1 MTVSDVLIILAVI
14 AGPIIAVQVQKAIE
28 KYKEA
33 RNRKLII
40 FKTLMA
46 TRGTP
51 LAPMHVEALNRIDLE
66 FDGKDAEE
74 KLVIVAWKIYLDHL
88 ISGPGDQKD
97 PNFKIK
103 LESWADK
110 NRDLLASLL
119 NKMAKSLNYD
129 FDEVHLKK
137 GIYIPKGHSDIE
149 LEQTLIR
156 KGLVD
161 LFYGAKFVPVYVVKP
176 PLKEDAEQKKEKED
190 QGLNSNK

>member
-1 MTVSDVLIILAVI
+1 MTTSDVLVILAVI
-14 AGPIIAVQVQKAIE
+14 IGPIAAVQVQKAIE

-33 RNRKLII
+33 RNRKLMI

-51 LAPMHVEALNRIDLE
+51 LAPTHVEALNRIDLE
-66 FDGKDAEE
+66 FDGKDAKE
-74 KLVIVAWKIYLDHL
+74 KRVIVAWKTYLDHL

-103 LESWADK
+103 LESWSDK

-119 NKMAKSLNYD
+119 NKMANSLNYD

-149 LEQTLIR
+149 FEQTLIR
-156 KGLVD
+156 RGLVD
-161 LFYGAKFVPVYVVKP
+161 LFYGAKFIPVCVVQP
-176 PLKEDAEQKKEKED
+176 PLKEDAEKKLEKEE
-190 QGLNSNK
+190 QGLNLNK